1 MFNKKKKI
9 ISELE
14 RQISD
19 LKAQISAKGNEISM
33 YKSRFKGDRVCSALC
48 QNCQHAVEYKSFN
61 GFVGLTT
68 SYLCEFDNQC
78 KDFKKKFIE

>member
-1 MFNKKKKI
+1 MFNKKKKM

-14 RQISD
+14 CQISS
-19 LKAQISAKGNEISM
+19 LKSEISAKDNEISK
-33 YKSRFKGDRVCSALC
+33 YKSRLKGDRVCSALC

-78 KDFKKKFIE
+78 KDFKKKFIK